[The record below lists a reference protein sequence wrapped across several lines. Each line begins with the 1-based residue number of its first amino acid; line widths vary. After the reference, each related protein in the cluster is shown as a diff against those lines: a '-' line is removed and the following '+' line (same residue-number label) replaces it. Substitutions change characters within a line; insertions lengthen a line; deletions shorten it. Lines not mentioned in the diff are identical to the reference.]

1 MFVVQTLN
9 KIAQEG
15 LSMLPKDQ
23 YEIADECLAPDA
35 VLVRSAK
42 MHDMVLPES
51 LKAIARAG
59 AGVNNIPI
67 DKCSEQGVVVFN
79 TPGANANA
87 VKELVLTGLMLASR
101 DIAGG
106 IGWVRG
112 QSADNGLAKT
122 IEKNKSNYG
131 GIEIAGKTLG
141 VVGLGAIGVMVA
153 NAALDLGMSVVG
165 FDPYISVQSAWGLN
179 RNVARAENL
188 DKLLAQSDFISLHIP
203 LMDDTVGYIGED
215 AFNKMSGC
223 VRLLNFARGE
233 LVDNAALQAAL
244 DSGKCVRY
252 VTDFPGCLT
261 QDLLTHESVIPIP
274 HLGAST
280 EESELNCA
288 TMAVD
293 QLREFLENGNI
304 VNSVNFPEC
313 GMARTA
319 AKRLIAANRNVP
331 KIVGQITSVLAEYGL
346 NIADMMNKSRGEY
359 AYTIVDIDGDI
370 PGAVVERIMAI
381 PDVLMARVIR

>member
-280 EESELNCA
+280 EGSELNCA
-288 TMAVD
+288 TMAVA

>member
-15 LSMLPKDQ
+15 LTMLPQDH
-23 YEIADECLAPDA
+23 YEIADECLSPDA

-42 MHDMVLPES
+42 MHDMTLPES

-87 VKELVLTGLMLASR
+87 VKELVLSGLMLASR

-106 IGWVRG
+106 IGWVRD
-112 QSADNGLAKT
+112 QSAGDDLAKT

-141 VVGLGAIGVMVA
+141 VIGLGAIGVMVA
-153 NAALDLGMSVVG
+153 NAALDLGMSVIG
-165 FDPYISVQSAWGLN
+165 FDPYISVMAAWGLN
-179 RNVARAENL
+179 RNVERAENL

-203 LMDDTVGYIGED
+203 LMDDTVGYIGTD

-233 LVDNAALQAAL
+233 LVDNAALKAAL

-261 QDLLTHESVIPIP
+261 QDLLTHASVIPIP

-280 EESELNCA
+280 AESEQNCA
-288 TMAVD
+288 TMAVA

-304 VNSVNFPEC
+304 VNSVNFPDCTME
-313 GMARTA
+313 RTA
-319 AKRLIAANRNVP
+319 AKRLVAANRNVP

-370 PGAVVERIMAI
+370 PGAVVERVLAI
-381 PDVLMARVIR
+381 PGVLMARVIR